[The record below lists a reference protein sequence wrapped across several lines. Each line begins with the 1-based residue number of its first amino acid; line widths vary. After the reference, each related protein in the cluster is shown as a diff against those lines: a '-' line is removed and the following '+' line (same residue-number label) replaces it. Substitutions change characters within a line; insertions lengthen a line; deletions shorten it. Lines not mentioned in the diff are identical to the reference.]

1 MKPAT
6 FKAKQAAEYIGISYW
21 KILDM
26 VKKSEIPHI
35 RVGKLVF
42 FRKETL
48 DQWLGEQEMRS
59 MEK

>member
-6 FKAKQAAEYIGISYW
+6 VKAKQAAEYLNISYW

-26 VKKSEIPHI
+26 VKKGEIPHI
-35 RVGKLVF
+35 KAGKLVL

-48 DQWLGEQEMRS
+48 DRWIEEQEAAS
-59 MEK
+59 VSG

>member
-6 FKAKQAAEYIGISYW
+6 VKAKQAAKYLNISYW

-26 VKKSEIPHI
+26 VKKGEIPHI
-35 RVGKLVF
+35 KAGKLVL

-48 DQWLGEQEMRS
+48 DNWIVEQEQQS
-59 MEK
+59 VEG

>member
-6 FKAKQAAEYIGISYW
+6 VKAKQAARYLNISYW

-26 VKKSEIPHI
+26 VKKGEIPHI
-35 RVGKLVF
+35 RAGKLVL

-48 DQWLGEQEMRS
+48 DNWIVEQEQQS
-59 MEK
+59 VEG